1 MTVKNIISGNN
12 IEISVR
18 PHATDYEIRQET
30 IRESA
35 KLWQMETSN
44 KKMSYGELLHDIR
57 IFENLAKRF
66 GLQKELRE
74 NGII

>member
-1 MTVKNIISGNN
+1 MTVKNIISGDN

-18 PHATDYEIRQET
+18 PNATDYEIRQET

-35 KLWQMETSN
+35 KLWQTETAEKSL
-44 KKMSYGELLHDIR
+44 SYGELLHDVR
-57 IFENLAKRF
+57 IFETQAKRF